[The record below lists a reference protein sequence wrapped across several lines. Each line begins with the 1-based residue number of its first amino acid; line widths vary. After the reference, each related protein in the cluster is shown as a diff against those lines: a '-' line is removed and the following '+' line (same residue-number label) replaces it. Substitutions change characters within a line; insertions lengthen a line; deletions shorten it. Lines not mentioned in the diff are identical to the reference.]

1 MVSSN
6 LTITYVPIGEL
17 KLADYNPR
25 SWDDAAIVKLQESIE
40 RFGTVDPL
48 IVNSAPERRNI
59 VIGGHFRLEVLR
71 KLGHAEVPV
80 VYVSISDLAKEKELN
95 LRLNRNTG
103 SWDFEKLKAFD
114 VEMLLGVGFDDADLS
129 HIWDDSLE
137 TDDDQFDLEEELKAI
152 PEAKTKRGDLYQLG
166 THRLLCGDATDLT
179 TVQRLVGE
187 QRMTMIYTDPPYN
200 IALDYSKGISTS
212 GKYGGT
218 TDDKKTPEDYA
229 EFLRKLIE
237 NGLHVSKGDAHVFF
251 WCDQNAVGLIQR
263 LYESLGI
270 KNQRTCLWVKNNINM
285 TPQVAF
291 NKAYEP
297 CVYGIRG
304 KPFLSDCLRNIH
316 EVLNKEVGTGNRT
329 IDDIEDLFDIW
340 LAKRLPTSEYEHPTA
355 KPPTLHEKPLKRC
368 TKPED
373 CVLDLCAGSGSTMVA
388 CEQLKRRSFLCEMEP
403 IFCDVIIRRFEKLTG
418 LSASLIQ
425 S

>member
-1 MVSSN
+1 MSAP

-25 SWDDAAIVKLQESIE
+25 SWDSAAIAKLQESIE

-59 VIGGHFRLEVLR
+59 VIGGHFRLEVLK
-71 KLGHAEVPV
+71 KLGHTEAPV
-80 VYVSISDLAKEKELN
+80 VYISIPDLVKEKELN

-103 SWDFEKLKAFD
+103 AWDFEKLKAFD
-114 VEMLLGVGFDDADLS
+114 MELLLGVGFDDTDLS

-137 TDDDQFDLEEELKAI
+137 TEDDQFDIDEELKAI
-152 PEAKTKRGDLYQLG
+152 QEPKTKRGDMYQLG
-166 THRLLCGDATDLT
+166 MHRLLCGDATDPAA
-179 TVQRLVGE
+179 VSRLVGKE
-187 QRMTMIYTDPPYN
+187 KIAMIYTDPPYN
-200 IALDYSKGISTS
+200 IALDYSKGISTK

-237 NGLHVSKGDAHVFF
+237 NGLTVSKEDVHAFF
-251 WCDQNAVGLIQR
+251 WCDQNAVGLVQQ
-263 LYESLGI
+263 LYMSIGI

-297 CVYGIRG
+297 CVYGTKG
-304 KPFLSDCLRNIH
+304 KPFLSDRLRNIH
-316 EVLNKEVGTGNRT
+316 EVLNKEVGTGNRA
-329 IDDIEDLFDIW
+329 IDDVLDLLDIW
-340 LAKRLPTSEYEHPTA
+340 LVKRLPTSEYEHPTA
-355 KPPTLHEKPLKRC
+355 KPPTLHERPLKRC
-368 TKPED
+368 TKPSD
-373 CVLDLCAGSGSTMVA
+373 CVLDLCGGSGSTLIA

-403 IFCDVIIRRFEKLTG
+403 IFCDVIVRRFEKLTG
-418 LSASLIQ
+418 VSASLIQ